1 MSRES
6 MQHKLNLA
14 STYLSTPPTIVP
26 KLVGAVNFR
35 FDLQF
40 ELIVRPWKEDPC
52 ASVRTDGEENI
63 DGGGDKD
70 LGR

>member
-1 MSRES
+1 MSKES

-26 KLVGAVNFR
+26 KLVGAVNFH
-35 FDLQF
+35 F

-52 ASVRTDGEENI
+52 ASVMTDGEENI